1 MPATVRSGTINLLN
15 TIIGA
20 GILAMPYGLLCN
32 GLAFGAALVVW
43 SALTSGFGLYLQ
55 NKVAKAAGGS
65 EPVSY
70 FSLCQMTYPQLL
82 VIFDAA
88 IAIKC
93 FGVGISYL
101 VVIGDLMPKI
111 LESVGAPAWTRDR
124 NVWISL
130 FVVCL
135 VAPLSYLKLLALLR
149 YLGAVAL
156 FSVLYLVCLVVE
168 HWVRDTAGDRV
179 VDVMGPLSWRQ
190 SLTSFPMFVF
200 AYTCHQNMFSIVNEL
215 HAGEAGSRTR
225 QANRIIRNAM
235 VTACSVYLV
244 VGVLGY
250 LTFGRAVSPNIITMY
265 PSDSVTS
272 LVGRMC
278 IVVMVSMAFPLQCH
292 PCRGSV
298 NNIYHACFPAVADS
312 ADSAAL
318 LGNDDDD
325 DDDDNHGSPA
335 VPLPRRRFYIIT
347 SAIVLS
353 AYAVAL
359 CVTSLAKVL
368 AFVGSTGSTSI
379 SFILPGL
386 FAYMLVRPRDPD
398 HWTRLERFCKYGGL
412 ALCVWGVVVMVVCL
426 SVTIFL
432 GATH

>member
-20 GILAMPYGLLCN
+20 GILAMPYGLRCN
-32 GLAFGAALVVW
+32 GLAFGAVLVMW

-111 LESVGAPAWTRDR
+111 LESLGGSGWSRER
-124 NVWISL
+124 NVWITVFL
-130 FVVCL
+130 VFL

-149 YLGAVAL
+149 YLGIVAL

-168 HWVRDTAGDRV
+168 HWVRDADPNRV
-179 VDVMGPLSWRQ
+179 VDLVGPVSWRLT
-190 SLTSFPMFVF
+190 LTSFPMFVF

-215 HAGEAGSRTR
+215 QAGAAGSRTR

-235 VTACSVYLV
+235 VSACSVYLV
-244 VGVLGY
+244 VGILGY
-250 LTFGRAVSPNIITMY
+250 LTFGRTVNPNIISMY

-272 LVGRMC
+272 LIGRMC

-298 NNIYHACFPAVADS
+298 NNIYHTFFPDADETE
-312 ADSAAL
+312 DSAAL
-318 LGNDDDD
+318 LANEDDS
-325 DDDDNHGSPA
+325 HGAPA

-347 SAIVLS
+347 TAIVAS

-359 CVTSLAKVL
+359 SVTSLAKVL
-368 AFVGSTGSTSI
+368 AFVGLTGSTSI

-386 FAYMLVRPRDPD
+386 FGYMLVRPRDPE
-398 HWTRLERFCKYGGL
+398 HWTQLERFCKYGGL
-412 ALCVWGVVVMVVCL
+412 ALCIWGVVVMVVCL

>member
-20 GILAMPYGLLCN
+20 GILAMPYGLRCN
-32 GLAFGAALVVW
+32 GLAFGALLVVW
-43 SALTSGFGLYLQ
+43 SALTSAFGLYLQ
-55 NKVAKAAGGS
+55 NKVAKSAGGNG
-65 EPVSY
+65 PVSY

-111 LESVGAPAWTRDR
+111 LESLGGGEWTRER
-124 NVWISL
+124 NVWITVFL
-130 FVVCL
+130 VFL
-135 VAPLSYLKLLALLR
+135 VAPLSYLKQLALLR
-149 YLGAVAL
+149 YLGLVAL

-168 HWVRDTAGDRV
+168 HWVRDEAVDRV
-179 VDVMGPLSWRQ
+179 VDVVGPLSWRLT
-190 SLTSFPMFVF
+190 LTSFPMFVF

-215 HAGEAGSRTR
+215 QAGEAGSRTR
-225 QANRIIRNAM
+225 QANRIIRNAV
-235 VTACSVYLV
+235 VTACSVYVLV
-244 VGVLGY
+244 GILGY
-250 LTFGRAVSPNIITMY
+250 LTFGRAVNPNIITMY

-272 LVGRMC
+272 LIGRMC

-298 NNIYHACFPAVADS
+298 NNIYHTLFPQADEGED
-312 ADSAAL
+312 ATAL
-318 LGNDDDD
+318 LGDEDS
-325 DDDDNHGSPA
+325 HGAPA
-335 VPLPRRRFYIIT
+335 VPLPKRRFYIIT
-347 SAIVLS
+347 TAIVAA
-353 AYAVAL
+353 AYAVAMS
-359 CVTSLAKVL
+359 VTSLAKVL

-386 FAYMLVRPRDPD
+386 FGYMLVRPRDPT
-398 HWTRLERFCKYGGL
+398 HWTRLEKFCKYGGL